1 MAVVQRF
8 RGNYS
13 FDGAPKAHPLAGLT
27 AFAGGG
33 QTGALQ
39 LTGDMAEVTTVATA
53 ADSVKLPPALAG
65 RTYYLVNAAASNS
78 MQVFGNGTDT
88 INGVATATGVAQA
101 AGKSATYFCCAAG
114 NWYRVLSA

>member
-1 MAVVQRF
+1 MAVVQRT
-8 RGNYS
+8 RGNVV
-13 FDGAPKAHPLAGLT
+13 FDVAPKGHPSAGLT

-33 QTGALQ
+33 QTSALQ
-39 LTGDMAEVTTVATA
+39 LSGDMAEVTTVATA
-53 ADSVKLPPALAG
+53 ADSVRLPPALPG
-65 RTYYLVNAAASNS
+65 RTFCLVNAAASNS
-78 MQVFGNGTDT
+78 MQVFGYGTDT